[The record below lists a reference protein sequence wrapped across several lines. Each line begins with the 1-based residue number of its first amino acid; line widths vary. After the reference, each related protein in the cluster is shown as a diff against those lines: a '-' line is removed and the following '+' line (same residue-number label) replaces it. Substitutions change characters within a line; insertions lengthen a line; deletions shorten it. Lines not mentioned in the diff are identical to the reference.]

1 MGHAAFV
8 VPVCSDKT
16 MNRLKS
22 TVCLVG
28 ALTLTS
34 VTTAAVAQST
44 TAPQRSVEQRLR
56 IIEQQLSSQA
66 LIAMMQDVRAL
77 RREVSALRGENQVLT
92 NKLEKMTQ
100 TIRELS
106 GDMERRFQRIGTAPT
121 SSQPASGPQLAASNE
136 SGAPAAAPRANTA
149 TTATSTAPAPAAAQ
163 PSAPGDA
170 QNAYQGAVDKLM
182 AGNYASAVG
191 AFEQFLSQHS
201 ASEYAGNARYWLA
214 ETYDQQERPNDA
226 LNTYA
231 ALIEAHPDHHKVPE
245 ASLKSAFILDEQGK
259 RAEAV
264 AALQNVLRNYPGSSV
279 EPLARQ
285 RLAEIQK
292 R

>member
-1 MGHAAFV
+1 
-8 VPVCSDKT
+8 
-16 MNRLKS
+16 MNRIKS

-28 ALTLTS
+28 TLTLAGL
-34 VTTAAVAQST
+34 TTTAVAQST
-44 TAPQRSVEQRLR
+44 NAPQRTVEQRLR

-100 TIRELS
+100 TVRELS
-106 GDMERRFQRIGTAPT
+106 GDMERRFQRIGTARS
-121 SSQPASGPQLAASNE
+121 SSQPASGAQLAASNE
-136 SGAPAAAPRANTA
+136 NGAPAPAPRA

-170 QNAYQGAVDKLM
+170 QNAYQVAVDKLM

-231 ALIEAHPDHHKVPE
+231 SLIEAHPDHHKVPE
-245 ASLKSAFILDEQGK
+245 ANLKSAFILDEQGK

-285 RLAEIQK
+285 RLAEIQN

>member
-1 MGHAAFV
+1 
-8 VPVCSDKT
+8 
-16 MNRLKS
+16 
-22 TVCLVG
+22 
-28 ALTLTS
+28 
-34 VTTAAVAQST
+34 
-44 TAPQRSVEQRLR
+44 
-56 IIEQQLSSQA
+56 
-66 LIAMMQDVRAL
+66 
-77 RREVSALRGENQVLT
+77 
-92 NKLEKMTQ
+92 
-100 TIRELS
+100 
-106 GDMERRFQRIGTAPT
+106 
-121 SSQPASGPQLAASNE
+121 
-136 SGAPAAAPRANTA
+136 
-149 TTATSTAPAPAAAQ
+149 
-163 PSAPGDA
+163 
-170 QNAYQGAVDKLM
+170 M

>member
-1 MGHAAFV
+1 MGSAALAV
-8 VPVCSDKT
+8 AVCSDET
-16 MNRLKS
+16 MNRIKS
-22 TVCLVG
+22 TVCLISAFVL
-28 ALTLTS
+28 AS
-34 VTTAAVAQST
+34 PTTTAVAQSAN
-44 TAPQRSVEQRLR
+44 APQRTVEQRLR

-77 RREVSALRGENQVLT
+77 RREVSALRGENQVLS
-92 NKLEKMTQ
+92 NKLEKMAQ
-100 TIRELS
+100 TVRELS
-106 GDMERRFQRIGTAPT
+106 GDMERRFQRIGTAPA
-121 SSQPASGPQLAASNE
+121 SSQPASGAQLAGSNAS
-136 SGAPAAAPRANTA
+136 SAPAPAPRS
-149 TTATSTAPAPAAAQ
+149 TTATSTAPAPAASE

-182 AGNYASAVG
+182 AGNYASAVV

-201 ASEYAGNARYWLA
+201 GSEYAGNARYWLA

-231 ALIEAHPDHHKVPE
+231 ALIETHPDHHKVPE
-245 ASLKSAFILDEQGK
+245 ASLKSAFILDEQGQ